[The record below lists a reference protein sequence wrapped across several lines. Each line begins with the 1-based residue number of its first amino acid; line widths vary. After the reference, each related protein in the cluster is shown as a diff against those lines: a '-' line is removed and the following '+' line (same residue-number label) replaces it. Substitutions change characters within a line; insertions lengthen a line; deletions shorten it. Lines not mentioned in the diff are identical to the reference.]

1 MNREYHSCE
10 KKKKRKVQHTNLV
23 IMWMS
28 RDT

>member
-1 MNREYHSCE
+1 MNREYYSCE
-10 KKKKRKVQHTNLV
+10 KKKRKVQHTNLV